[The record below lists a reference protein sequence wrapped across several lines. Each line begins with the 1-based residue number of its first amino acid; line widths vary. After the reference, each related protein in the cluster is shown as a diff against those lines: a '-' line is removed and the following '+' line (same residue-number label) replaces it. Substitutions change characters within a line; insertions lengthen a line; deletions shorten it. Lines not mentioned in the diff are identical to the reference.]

1 MVTVRGAQVVKGGV
15 LSKLLQWKKRINTW
29 LDSGHSWGEELF
41 GDAEVQ
47 LSWSRRSLQSG
58 RSCVFPL
65 LHH

>member
-29 LDSGHSWGEELF
+29 LDSGQELF